1 MSADANRSMQNGRYR
16 AIVESCKR
24 LKTYTL
30 ADMQHLLQLET
41 NNIGDAIDLVILDF
55 PELQ

>member
-1 MSADANRSMQNGRYR
+1 MQNGRYR